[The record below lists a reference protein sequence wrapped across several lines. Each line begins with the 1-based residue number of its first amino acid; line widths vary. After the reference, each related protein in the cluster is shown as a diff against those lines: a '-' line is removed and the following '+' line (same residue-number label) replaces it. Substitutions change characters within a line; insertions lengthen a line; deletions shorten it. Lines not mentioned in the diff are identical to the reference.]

1 MSQMDKTSIA
11 TAMQRAGLQRLGSSL
26 DQLIL
31 NSIRLA
37 TNPSYETAIQPGQ
50 SKLGGLP
57 DLPAGT
63 AWPDMKGAP
72 MEFIGQIQLADA
84 HPLDSAGALPAQ
96 GLLSFFYDSAQQ
108 TFGADPNDRAGLKVL
123 YFDQPASALQR
134 TDAPASLPAQ
144 GRARVCSIGMSDEV
158 TLPLQPNLEIASLQW
173 SEDDQQHYD
182 GALQQLTSD
191 VKHPIHRLLGHP
203 DTIQDDMRMECQLAA
218 NGVADPSAVPDRVKQ
233 LTAGADDWIVLLQ
246 VDSDPSIGMQ
256 WGNAGMLYFWIRRQD
271 LAQKRFDNAWVVL
284 QSE

>member
-1 MSQMDKTSIA
+1 MDKTSIA
-11 TAMQRAGLQRLGSSL
+11 TAMQQAGLQRLGSIL

-31 NSIRLA
+31 NSIRLS

-63 AWPDMKGAP
+63 AWPDMKGTP
-72 MEFIGQIQLADA
+72 MEFIAQIQLADA
-84 HPLDSAGALPAQ
+84 RPLDSAGVLPAQ
-96 GLLSFFYDSAQQ
+96 GLLSFFYDSTQQ

-123 YFDQPASALQR
+123 YSEQPVSELKR
-134 TDAPASLPAQ
+134 SDAPVSLPAQ
-144 GRARVCSIGMSDEV
+144 GRARVCSVGMSDEV

-173 SEDDQQHYD
+173 SSDDQQRYD
-182 GALQQLTSD
+182 GALQQLTSA

-203 DTIQDDMRMECQLAA
+203 DTIQDDMRLECQLAA
-218 NGVADPSAVPDRVKQ
+218 NGVADPDSAPDRVKQ
-233 LTAGADDWIVLLQ
+233 LTAGANDWIVLLQ
-246 VDSDPSIGMQ
+246 VDSDPSVGMQ
-256 WGNAGMLYFWIRRQD
+256 WANAGMLYFWIRRQD
-271 LAQKRFDNAWVVL
+271 LAAKRFDAVWVVL

>member
-1 MSQMDKTSIA
+1 MDKTSIA
-11 TAMQRAGLQRLGSSL
+11 TAMQQSGLQRLGSSL

-31 NSIRLA
+31 NSIRLS
-37 TNPSYETAIQPGQ
+37 TNPSYETAIQSGQ

-72 MEFIGQIQLADA
+72 MEFIAQIQLADA
-84 HPLDSAGALPAQ
+84 HPLDPTGALPAQ
-96 GLLSFFYDSAQQ
+96 GLLSFFYDSDQQ
-108 TFGADPNDRAGLKVL
+108 TYGADPNDRAGLKVF
-123 YFDQPASALQR
+123 YFEQPASALQR

-158 TLPLQPNLEIASLQW
+158 TLPLQPNLEITSLQW

-182 GALQQLTSD
+182 GALQQLSSG

-218 NGVADPSAVPDRVKQ
+218 NGVADPGSAPDRVKQ
-233 LTAGADDWIVLLQ
+233 LTPGANDWILLLQ

-256 WGNAGMLYFWIRRQD
+256 WANAGMLYFWIRRQD
-271 LAQKRFDNAWVVL
+271 LAQKRFDNVWVVL